1 MGNCLNGGSNLKR
14 MVQEE
19 EKEVKKDY
27 NRKDRKVKIVLRRD
41 ELEKLILFQLNAGGD
56 VQGKGETTLAS
67 FGDFL
72 RELEAERFAG
82 EAAAKAAEEEEESR
96 RRCRKWRPSLDRI
109 IEWPE
114 ETLA

>member
-1 MGNCLNGGSNLKR
+1 MGNCLNGGNNNER
-14 MVQEE
+14 VVQEE
-19 EKEVKKDY
+19 EEVIKKDY
-27 NRKDRKVKIVLRRD
+27 KRKDRKVKIVLRRD

-56 VQGKGETTLAS
+56 VDGKGETTLAS

-72 RELEAERFAG
+72 KDLEAERSAG

-114 ETLA
+114 ETLL

>member
-1 MGNCLNGGSNLKR
+1 MGNCLNGGNNVER
-14 MVQEE
+14 VV
-19 EKEVKKDY
+19 KEGEVMQKDY

-56 VQGKGETTLAS
+56 VDCKGETTLAS

-72 RELEAERFAG
+72 RELEAERSAG

-114 ETLA
+114 ETVS

>member
-1 MGNCLNGGSNLKR
+1 MGNCLYGGNNVER
-14 MVQEE
+14 VVPEE
-19 EKEVKKDY
+19 EEVIKKDY
-27 NRKDRKVKIVLRRD
+27 KRKDRKVKIVLRRD

-56 VQGKGETTLAS
+56 VDGKGETTLAS

-72 RELEAERFAG
+72 KELEAERSAG
-82 EAAAKAAEEEEESR
+82 EAAARAADEEEESR

-114 ETLA
+114 ETLS

>member
-1 MGNCLNGGSNLKR
+1 MGNCLNGGNNVKR
-14 MVQEE
+14 EVQEE
-19 EKEVKKDY
+19 QEVKKDN

-96 RRCRKWRPSLDRI
+96 RRCRKWRPSLERI
-109 IEWPE
+109 TEWPE
-114 ETLA
+114 EAL